1 MNKLLLESIKIV
13 MVYYRN
19 KPEDKGLKEVVL
31 AAKTS
36 ITTGNNII
44 FLETLK
50 KNSKE
55 AFGLLEALKKDLPDV
70 LKGIFLEISLN
81 EDVKYSGRKCQ
92 KIEYFM
98 CNSLD
103 IMLTAYSH
111 NKTGLV
117 CDIADMLQGIPDLE
131 YWKMAK
137 SIYRYYKVYVKPVA
151 KKYNLDLKI

>member
-19 KPEDKGLKEVVL
+19 KPKDKGLKEVVL
-31 AAKTS
+31 AVKTS
-36 ITTGNNII
+36 ITTGDNII

-50 KNSKE
+50 KNSPE
-55 AFGLLEALKKDLPDV
+55 AFGLLETLKKDLPEV
-70 LKGIFLEISLN
+70 LISLN

-92 KIEYFM
+92 NIEHFI
-98 CNSLD
+98 CDSLD

-117 CDIADMLQGIPDLE
+117 YDIADMLQGIPDLK
-131 YWKMAK
+131 YWKVTKNMH
-137 SIYRYYKVYVKPVA
+137 SYYKVYVKPVA